1 MDMKTLVTIIILI
14 LPLFGNSQIQPDKVK
29 HFAVGTALS
38 GASSFAALQ
47 FGADKKEAFII
58 GFGIG
63 MAAGIAKEVY
73 DMETGKGTPSTADM
87 LWTIA
92 GAAVGS
98 VSVSITIKE
107 RAERRQGL

>member
-1 MDMKTLVTIIILI
+1 MKTILIIILS
-14 LPLFGNSQIQPDKVK
+14 LPLFGSAQIQPDKVK
-29 HFAVGTALS
+29 HFAVGTTLA

-47 FGADKKEAFII
+47 LGADKKEAFII
-58 GFGIG
+58 GFGVG

-73 DMETGKGTPSTADM
+73 DMESGNGTPSTADM

-98 VSVSITIKE
+98 VSVSITIKGKTGK
-107 RAERRQGL
+107 RQGL